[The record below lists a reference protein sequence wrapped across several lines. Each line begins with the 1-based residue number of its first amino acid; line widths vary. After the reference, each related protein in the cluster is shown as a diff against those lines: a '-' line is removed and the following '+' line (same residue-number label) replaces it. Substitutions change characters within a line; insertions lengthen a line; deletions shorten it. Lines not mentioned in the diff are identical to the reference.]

1 MDFEKVDCH
10 SFEWDSVLI
19 GQRVL
24 RLMLLSC
31 LIRFPSSFSFSLWM
45 LDALF
50 CWLIDAYLFH
60 WLQLPLGRRKLPSWS
75 HVYERSLCSS
85 NWVDVV
91 ERKVQIASATL
102 RSSLSARPSKIHFTI
117 SLLLVYLHSW
127 YIYTEAQET
136 YGHIQSSDFTSTFCD
151 SFSPQRIKDFMI
163 ETAPPL

>member
-1 MDFEKVDCH
+1 M
-10 SFEWDSVLI
+10 I

-102 RSSLSARPSKIHFTI
+102 RSSLSARLSKFTLQ
-117 SLLLVYLHSW
+117 SLFCWLIYIRTGNLWLHSEFRLHF
-127 YIYTEAQET
+127 ILLRLFLAPTN
-136 YGHIQSSDFTSTFCD
+136 
-151 SFSPQRIKDFMI
+151 QRRHDRDC
-163 ETAPPL
+163 TASVAPSEHQCI